1 MKEIGERKDKKKY
14 QLTRELRLRYIA
26 DDIVKGLS
34 KKKIAEKYSELW
46 DLSFHTVYS
55 LYREALVTL
64 TDEEGLEKM
73 RDANTERLLSLYNKA
88 IEEGDSKT
96 ALKALDLLNKTNSIY
111 VTKVNLGTET
121 EFKFNFE

>member
-1 MKEIGERKDKKKY
+1 MYE
-14 QLTRELRLRYIA
+14 LTRELRLRYIA

-34 KKKIAEKYSELW
+34 KKKIGEKYSELW
-46 DLSFHTVYS
+46 GLGLSTIYS
-55 LYREALVTL
+55 FYREALVTL

-73 RDANTERLLSLYNKA
+73 RDANTERLLSIYNKA

-111 VTKVNLGTET
+111 VTKLNLGGET
-121 EFKFNFE
+121 EFTFNFE